1 MLKFFHQGSLYDY
14 RGPRD
19 AEHLMEFARVGRCV
33 YYLISLRYPTLSIFV
48 FRALRAL
55 PV

>member
-19 AEHLMEFARVGRCV
+19 AEHLMEFARVGCCG
-33 YYLISLRYPTLSIFV
+33 YYLILLLYPALSVFV
-48 FRALRAL
+48 FRAHRARL
-55 PV
+55 V